1 MAVGTPRFGLWLFP
15 DHPAGVLAD
24 VIVAAEAAGLDEVW
38 LGDEGPARDPSSP
51 SPPPRS
57 GRARSRWASP

>member
-38 LGDEGPARDPSSP
+38 LGDEGPRAIRSSP
-51 SPPPRS
+51 WRPRPS
-57 GRARSRWASP
+57 GPAPSRWASP